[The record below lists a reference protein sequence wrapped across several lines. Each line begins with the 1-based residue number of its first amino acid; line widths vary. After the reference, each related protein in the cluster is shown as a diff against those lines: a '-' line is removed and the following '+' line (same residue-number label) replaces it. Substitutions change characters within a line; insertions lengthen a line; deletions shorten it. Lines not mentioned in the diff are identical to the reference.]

1 VATKGLV
8 FLVDVDNTLVQN
20 DAVKDELDGR
30 IRQAIGAE
38 QTEVFWD
45 VYEAVRRESEYVDYL
60 VTLRRYREQAPDER
74 GFCHVS
80 DYILGWPYQRWMY
93 PSALEVLRHLNSL
106 GRAVILSDG
115 DPVYQPAKIA
125 RAGIADAVD
134 DVVLVFAHKEA
145 HLDELER
152 RFPATRYVIVDD
164 KPDILARVKRRWGDR
179 VMTIHVLQGKYA
191 EAPLPEGEPR
201 PDRTI
206 DSIARLL
213 DVRREDF
220 G

>member
-1 VATKGLV
+1 MV
-8 FLVDVDNTLVQN
+8 FLVDVDNTLIQN

-30 IRQAIGAE
+30 IREAIGAK
-38 QTEVFWD
+38 QTETFWEI
-45 VYEAVRRESEYVDYL
+45 YEDVRRESEYVDYP

-80 DYILGWPYQRWMY
+80 DYVLGWPYQRWLY
-93 PSALEVLRHLNSL
+93 PSALEVLRHLNTL

-145 HLDELER
+145 HLDELQR

-164 KPDILARVKRRWGDR
+164 KPDILARVKRRWGER
-179 VMTIHVLQGKYA
+179 VVTVHVVQGKYA
-191 EAPLPEGEPR
+191 EAPLPAGELE
-201 PDRTI
+201 PDRTLE
-206 DSIARLL
+206 SIASLL
-213 DVRREDF
+213 DFRREDF
-220 G
+220 E